1 MAHSSTDRR
10 SAGCDLPRNV
20 RRLPRAG
27 ALSAHRWLP
36 GGSVQGIL
44 IIAVLF
50 GVLWFAMI
58 RPQRAKVQAQQRL
71 LNTVEVGDEILTVGG
86 IYGIVQ
92 EVEPDEDG
100 GDLVVEIAE
109 GIHVRIAR
117 KALATVIKPED
128 DDAEEDADEDA
139 EDVADAADDD
149 VVDGDAELVTDDAQL
164 PAGVAE
170 VTNEGESVNPGAA
183 EAAPPS
189 ERS

>member
-1 MAHSSTDRR
+1 M
-10 SAGCDLPRNV
+10 
-20 RRLPRAG
+20 
-27 ALSAHRWLP
+27 
-36 GGSVQGIL
+36 QGIL

-71 LNTVEVGDEILTVGG
+71 LSTVEVGDEILTVGG

-92 EVEPDEDG
+92 EVEPDEEG

-117 KALATVIKPED
+117 KALATVIKPEED
-128 DDAEEDADEDA
+128 DDEDADGDDIDDDVDEDA
-139 EDVADAADDD
+139 EPVAD
-149 VVDGDAELVTDDAQL
+149 DAM
-164 PAGVAE
+164 PATGVE
-170 VTNEGESVNPGAA
+170 GVTNEGETVNPGAA
-183 EAAPPS
+183 EPAAPS

>member
-1 MAHSSTDRR
+1 MNP
-10 SAGCDLPRNV
+10 LV
-20 RRLPRAG
+20 II
-27 ALSAHRWLP
+27 
-36 GGSVQGIL
+36 IL
-44 IIAVLF
+44 LF
-50 GVLWFAMI
+50 GLMWFLLI
-58 RPQRAKVQAQQRL
+58 RPQQARAKAQQQL
-71 LNTVEVGDEILTVGG
+71 LRTVEVGDEILTVGG

-117 KALATVIKPED
+117 KALATVIKPEED
-128 DDAEEDADEDA
+128 DDADEDA
-139 EDVADAADDD
+139 DDVADPTDDD
-149 VVDGDAELVTDDAQL
+149 VVDRDAELVDDAPQL

-183 EAAPPS
+183 EATAPS

>member
-1 MAHSSTDRR
+1 M
-10 SAGCDLPRNV
+10 
-20 RRLPRAG
+20 
-27 ALSAHRWLP
+27 
-36 GGSVQGIL
+36 QGIL

-71 LNTVEVGDEILTVGG
+71 LSTVEVGDEILTVGG

-117 KALATVIKPED
+117 KALATVIKPEED
-128 DDAEEDADEDA
+128 DDEDDERTTTA
-139 EDVADAADDD
+139 TTMSLTA
-149 VVDGDAELVTDDAQL
+149 TRSSSTTRHSSR
-164 PAGVAE
+164 PA
-170 VTNEGESVNPGAA
+170 
-183 EAAPPS
+183 
-189 ERS
+189 

>member
-1 MAHSSTDRR
+1 
-10 SAGCDLPRNV
+10 
-20 RRLPRAG
+20 
-27 ALSAHRWLP
+27 
-36 GGSVQGIL
+36 VQGIL

-117 KALATVIKPED
+117 KALATVIKPEED
-128 DDAEEDADEDA
+128 DDEDDADEDA

-183 EAAPPS
+183 EAAAPP

>member
-1 MAHSSTDRR
+1 M
-10 SAGCDLPRNV
+10 
-20 RRLPRAG
+20 
-27 ALSAHRWLP
+27 
-36 GGSVQGIL
+36 QGIL

-117 KALATVIKPED
+117 KALATVIKPEED
-128 DDAEEDADEDA
+128 DEDDADEDA
-139 EDVADAADDD
+139 GDVADAADDD

-183 EAAPPS
+183 EAAAPS

>member
-10 SAGCDLPRNV
+10 SAGCDLPRDV

-27 ALSAHRWLP
+27 ALSAHRRLP

-44 IIAVLF
+44 IIVLLF

-71 LNTVEVGDEILTVGG
+71 LGTVAPGDEILTVGG

-92 EVEPDEDG
+92 ELEPDEDG
-100 GDLVVEIAE
+100 GDLIVEIAD

-128 DDAEEDADEDA
+128 DDEDADGDEADEDVDEDA
-139 EDVADAADDD
+139 EPVAD
-149 VVDGDAELVTDDAQL
+149 DAE
-164 PAGVAE
+164 PASG
-170 VTNEGESVNPGAA
+170 
-183 EAAPPS
+183 
-189 ERS
+189 

>member
-20 RRLPRAG
+20 RRIPRAG

-44 IIAVLF
+44 IIVVLF

-58 RPQRAKVQAQQRL
+58 RPQRAKGQAQQRL
-71 LNTVEVGDEILTVGG
+71 LGTVAPGDEILTVGG

-92 EVEPDEDG
+92 ELEPDEDG
-100 GDLVVEIAE
+100 GDLIVEIAD

-128 DDAEEDADEDA
+128 DDE
-139 EDVADAADDD
+139 VADGDEADDD
-149 VVDGDAELVTDDAQL
+149 VDVDAEPVADNAE
-164 PAGVAE
+164 PATGV
-170 VTNEGESVNPGAA
+170 EG
-183 EAAPPS
+183 
-189 ERS
+189 

>member
-1 MAHSSTDRR
+1 M
-10 SAGCDLPRNV
+10 
-20 RRLPRAG
+20 
-27 ALSAHRWLP
+27 
-36 GGSVQGIL
+36 QGIL

-71 LNTVEVGDEILTVGG
+71 LSTVEVGDEILTVGG

-92 EVEPDEDG
+92 EVEPDEEG

-117 KALATVIKPED
+117 KALATVIKPE
-128 DDAEEDADEDA
+128 EDDEDD
-139 EDVADAADDD
+139 EDEDDADDD
-149 VVDGDAELVTDDAQL
+149 VVDGDAELVEDEAQL

-170 VTNEGESVNPGAA
+170 VTNEGETVNPGAA
-183 EAAPPS
+183 EPAAPS